1 MVKKKHKGQVA
12 LILVLIMTV
21 VSALA
26 VSLASRSTIDTKIQE
41 VESEGVQALLFAQS
55 GLEKLIMNPADTTAQ
70 NANYSA
76 VTTETGS
83 ESLEIGLIS
92 KGTSVELNLNGADF
106 SNLTGFA
113 VFWGP
118 PSGTTGG
125 QPAVFISVVDNAGK
139 IVNYAYDYEGVNG
152 FVRGTDVTGNYPKA
166 TPKISLTNDIVK
178 ATVTVLGSAGQLR
191 IVPLDAGAVFP
202 PQVKSMKSVG
212 TVQSDNKTVKYGLQ
226 YDESFVDTV
235 PSVFDYALFSGGGIF
250 Q

>member
-41 VESEGVQALLFAQS
+41 AQSEGVQALLFAQS
-55 GLEKLIMNPADTTAQ
+55 GLEQLIMNPADSTAQ

-76 VTTETGS
+76 VMSETGG
-83 ESLEIGLIS
+83 ESLEIGLVS
-92 KGTSVELNLNGADF
+92 KGTSVELNLSGADF
-106 SNLTGFA
+106 SRLTGFV

-118 PSGTTGG
+118 PTGSSGG
-125 QPAVFISVVDNAGK
+125 QPAVYISVVDNSGK
-139 IVNYAYDYEGVNG
+139 VTSYAYDYLGVNG
-152 FVRGTDVTGNYPKA
+152 FTRGTDVTGNYPKSTA
-166 TPKISLTNDIVK
+166 KIGLTSDIAKV
-178 ATVTVLGSAGQLR
+178 TITVLGATGQLK
-191 IVPLDAGAVFP
+191 IVPMDAGAVFP
-202 PQVKSMKSVG
+202 PQVKSIKSVG

-226 YDESFVDTV
+226 YDESYVDTV
-235 PSVFDYALFSGGGIF
+235 PSVFNYALFSDGSIF